1 LNQLFFFVWQVPQ
14 PSPQASGAQACGSA
28 GAQQAGSQGALHA
41 GSQGAQQVGSTG
53 AQQCGS
59 TGAQQAG
66 STGAQQAGSTGAQQV
81 GSTLQPPQ
89 LLLDLNRPKIPAWAL
104 LATESTTSAAVR
116 VIAFI

>member
-1 LNQLFFFVWQVPQ
+1 
-14 PSPQASGAQACGSA
+14 
-28 GAQQAGSQGALHA
+28 
-41 GSQGAQQVGSTG
+41 
-53 AQQCGS
+53 
-59 TGAQQAG
+59 
-66 STGAQQAGSTGAQQV
+66 V